1 MTYRIRHPKH
11 GFTLVELLVVIA
23 IVGVLL
29 SILMPSLSRARVAA
43 KRVRCAYNLKQ
54 IYTAVCLYTQ
64 VHNETYPC
72 AQDPLSTSPSTVWLW
87 MGRGWR
93 RVVEPHLGGPIDG
106 NNPSVLFCPE
116 DRISR
121 DKYDS
126 TSYAYSMCF
135 YHSPEQID
143 SMSVAADTYKNPRPS
158 MPQRTINVT
167 RAANK
172 ILIGEW
178 QSNHARIAGDRP
190 GWWGWKGARNFLFAD
205 GQVRFLDANDVL
217 PARDGNPNPCL
228 TINGIKGKDWGP

>member
-1 MTYRIRHPKH
+1 VRYRIRHTQC
-11 GFTLVELLVVIA
+11 GFTLIELLVVIG
-23 IVGVLL
+23 IVAVLL

-93 RVVEPHLGGPIDG
+93 RFVESHLGGPIDG

-116 DRISR
+116 
-121 DKYDS
+121 
-126 TSYAYSMCF
+126 
-135 YHSPEQID
+135 EQID
-143 SMSVAADTYKNPRPS
+143 SMSVAADTYKNARPS
-158 MPQRTINVT
+158 MPQRTINVA

-178 QSNHARIAGDRP
+178 QSNHARIVGDDP
-190 GWWGWKGARNFLFAD
+190 GWWGWKGARNFLSAD

-228 TINGIKGKDWGP
+228 TVNGIKGKDWGP